1 VAALMTGERTIAGRV
16 DVESARREAQA
27 AARAAGADAHEVGE
41 IALIATELGTN
52 ILRHAGDGWLCV
64 TTYPGGDGATCVR
77 IEARDSGPGIP
88 DVPRAMTE
96 GFTTAGGYGDGLPL
110 VQRLADSVT
119 VESSGAGTSIVAVK
133 WIRSRRG

>member
-1 VAALMTGERTIAGRV
+1 MAARRTITSRV

-27 AARAAGADAHEVGE
+27 AARAAGAGDHEVGE
-41 IALIATELGTN
+41 VALIATELATN
-52 ILRHAGDGWLCV
+52 ILRHARDGWLCV
-64 TTYPGGDGATCVR
+64 STARGDDGATSVR
-77 IEARDSGPGIP
+77 IEARDRGPGIP

-110 VQRLADSVT
+110 VERLADTMT

-133 WIRSRRG
+133 WIRSPHG